1 MLKFF
6 QDRFSAGL
14 SSSTLKVYMAAIAV
28 YHAPLGGDSLWRHPL
43 VSRFLRGAM
52 RLKPATCS
60 RVTALDLSIVLDEL
74 SMAAFEPIESALET
88 FLTFK
93 MVSLL
98 H

>member
-1 MLKFF
+1 M
-6 QDRFSAGL
+6 
-14 SSSTLKVYMAAIAV
+14 
-28 YHAPLGGDSLWRHPL
+28 
-43 VSRFLRGAM
+43 SRFLRGAM

-60 RVTALDLSIVLDEL
+60 RVPALDLSIVLDEL